1 MARQGA
7 HNLQTLVRNQPRILT
22 LNPMEKLIEK
32 QQESIE
38 LLKQSYT
45 DLINDL
51 KAGQLAPE
59 ELVEKHTIGFEETM
73 ERVESLVEPPEAELI
88 IEIDEEGELMAVHSR
103 RVTMDYIVK
112 DRRYVFDPYDVRE
125 TETFSVMSEVIDREV
140 ETL

>member
-1 MARQGA
+1 
-7 HNLQTLVRNQPRILT
+7 
-22 LNPMEKLIEK
+22 MEKLIEK